1 MPSSISGMNVSGAL
15 MIFFIALSLLL
26 YDNALILGKSG
37 EYPFCDTPP
46 HAKSDFASRR
56 FKEVF

>member
-26 YDNALILGKSG
+26 YDNALIFREIGGISVLRYAAACK
-37 EYPFCDTPP
+37 
-46 HAKSDFASRR
+46 
-56 FKEVF
+56 V